1 MHQLT
6 VWADTLEGW
15 PLSKRIFNR
24 RAATLCEQCSVGDMC
39 PLMHSRLDVEL
50 LASALRSDAPDLEA
64 EAAAAASPNPNLE
77 NQRAAQPAATVANM
91 HRATGTFAD
100 PSHESAFAAQLFRMA
115 YPTHVLLM
123 ALVLTYWTW
132 KALVE
137 PDMRGFWVVCGWALG
152 LGLLCRVLLHR
163 TGRHDPVRSQ
173 WKGSWAW
180 IVLAALNIAADV
192 GHLVVASA
200 AACESVERAK
210 YMAPFVYLSLALVN
224 GSHGLGFACKF
235 ALVAIILID
244 CVVEI
249 AICHIPELDPW
260 LVCTMGV
267 IVLGS
272 ATTHTAEL
280 FLRRSYAEKVQ
291 AKILELQLEERNEQL
306 KAEKERLLYD
316 MQRRGRPL
324 DDNDDRNAIRR
335 GLSCWRAPAS
345 RASST
350 GATRTRASP
359 FPPHHTPSD
368 SRPMLE
374 VSGATRPTPCPRGP
388 ASEPP
393 CGAGSSCGSNS
404 EIGAILQASVPPEP
418 YPRTGDT
425 DPSEVGPPPCAL
437 EARAGAD
444 DPSQRGGP
452 SV

>member
-1 MHQLT
+1 
-6 VWADTLEGW
+6 
-15 PLSKRIFNR
+15 
-24 RAATLCEQCSVGDMC
+24 
-39 PLMHSRLDVEL
+39 MHSRLDVEL

-77 NQRAAQPAATVANM
+77 NQRAAQPAAAAANM
-91 HRATGTFAD
+91 HRVTGTFAD

-192 GHLVVASA
+192 AHLVVASA

-210 YMAPFVYLSLALVN
+210 YMAPFVYLSLVLVN

-291 AKILELQLEERNEQL
+291 VKIQELQLEERNEQL

-316 MQRRGRPL
+316 MQRRSRPL

-335 GLSCWRAPAS
+335 GLLLAGSSQPCVLNGGDTDPSEPAP
-345 RASST
+345 
-350 GATRTRASP
+350 P
-359 FPPHHTPSD
+359 PSD

-425 DPSEVGPPPCAL
+425 DPSEVEAPPWKQ
-437 EARAGAD
+437 GAD

>member
-1 MHQLT
+1 
-6 VWADTLEGW
+6 
-15 PLSKRIFNR
+15 
-24 RAATLCEQCSVGDMC
+24 
-39 PLMHSRLDVEL
+39 
-50 LASALRSDAPDLEA
+50 
-64 EAAAAASPNPNLE
+64 
-77 NQRAAQPAATVANM
+77 
-91 HRATGTFAD
+91 
-100 PSHESAFAAQLFRMA
+100 
-115 YPTHVLLM
+115 
-123 ALVLTYWTW
+123 
-132 KALVE
+132 
-137 PDMRGFWVVCGWALG
+137 
-152 LGLLCRVLLHR
+152 
-163 TGRHDPVRSQ
+163 
-173 WKGSWAW
+173 
-180 IVLAALNIAADV
+180 
-192 GHLVVASA
+192 
-200 AACESVERAK
+200 
-210 YMAPFVYLSLALVN
+210 
-224 GSHGLGFACKF
+224 
-235 ALVAIILID
+235 
-244 CVVEI
+244 
-249 AICHIPELDPW
+249 
-260 LVCTMGV
+260 MGV

-316 MQRRGRPL
+316 MQRRSRPL

-335 GLSCWRAPAS
+335 GLLLAGSSQPCVLNGGDTDPSEPAP
-345 RASST
+345 
-350 GATRTRASP
+350 P
-359 FPPHHTPSD
+359 PSD